1 MRDTPPPYRTV
12 VFDCD
17 STLSS
22 IEGVD
27 ELGAAHRAQIE
38 ALTNAAMSGALKL
51 EDVYAKRLALIAPSR
66 ADVERI
72 GALYV
77 ERAVPHARELV
88 RALHALGK
96 RVVIVSG
103 GVAPA
108 VNAIARA
115 LGIGEHDV
123 HAVALRFDAR
133 GAYAGFDET
142 SPLARSGGKIEVL
155 RALATPPAARP
166 LALVGDGI
174 TDLEAGEAEGG
185 ADRFI
190 AYGGVVKRAA
200 VFARARVTCETNSL
214 AGLVPLLFSPDEVD
228 KLTRDPEHAALVS
241 ASSTLRSPT
250 PPR

>member
-115 LGIGEHDV
+115 LGIAEHDV

-155 RALATPPAARP
+155 RALATPAARP

-200 VFARARVTCETNSL
+200 VFARARVMCETKTL
-214 AGLVPLLFSPDEVD
+214 AGLVPLLFSPEEVD
-228 KLTRDPEHAALVS
+228 KLARDPEHAALVS

>member
-1 MRDTPPPYRTV
+1 MLRDTPPPYRTV

-27 ELGAAHRAQIE
+27 ELGASHRAEIE

-96 RVVIVSG
+96 RVAIVSG
-103 GVAPA
+103 GVTPA
-108 VNAIARA
+108 VLAIARA
-115 LGIGEHDV
+115 LGIAERDV

-133 GAYAGFDET
+133 GTYAGFDET
-142 SPLARSGGKIEVL
+142 SPLARSGGKIDVL
-155 RALATPPAARP
+155 RALATPGARP

-200 VFARARVTCETNSL
+200 VFARVRVTCETKSL
-214 AGLVPLLFSPDEVD
+214 AGLVPLLFSPAEVD
-228 KLTRDPEHAALVS
+228 ALARDPEHAALVS

>member
-155 RALATPPAARP
+155 RALAASPSARP

-200 VFARARVTCETNSL
+200 VFARARVMCETKTL
-214 AGLVPLLFSPDEVD
+214 AGLVPLLFSPEEVD
-228 KLTRDPEHAALVS
+228 KLARDPEHAALVS

>member
-17 STLSS
+17 STLSA
-22 IEGVD
+22 IEGID
-27 ELGAAHRAQIE
+27 ELGAAHRAKIE
-38 ALTNAAMSGALKL
+38 ALTNAAMSGALRL
-51 EDVYAKRLALIAPSR
+51 EDVYARRLALIAPSR
-66 ADVERI
+66 TDVERI

-96 RVVIVSG
+96 RVAIVSG

-133 GAYAGFDET
+133 GSYAGFDET
-142 SPLARSGGKIEVL
+142 SPLARSGGKIEVV
-155 RALATPPAARP
+155 RALASAAGAHP

-200 VFARARVTCETNSL
+200 VFARARVMCETKTL
-214 AGLVPLLFSPDEVD
+214 AGLVPLLFSPEEVD
-228 KLTRDPEHAALVS
+228 KLARDPEHAALVS